1 MKRIARP
8 DLHSGESAR
17 VGEEL
22 RDARESLGVSLEEMA
37 DRLRINRRFIAA
49 LEEGRVRDLPGT
61 AYAIGFVRSYAREL
75 GLDADEMIRRFRDGA
90 GAASRPRGELVFPEP
105 VPERGVPAGA
115 VILVGAVLV
124 VGAYVGWYQWS
135 GSANRTVDTV
145 PSLPPRLEETA
156 RQGAQLPAL
165 PGPGGMP
172 ATGTAALLPPTPP
185 APAASSPAV
194 NTPAASTPAAST
206 PAVTPPAA
214 GTTPPG
220 AAPAGQVPRPT
231 AAAPAGTLVPTGPN
245 APAQAP
251 VAAPAT
257 PPGTPAVPATPLSRI
272 TLKAQDECWI
282 QIRDPRSG
290 QIVVNRV
297 LRPGESYQV
306 PPTEGLVLT
315 TGRSQALEVIVDGQ
329 TTQAFEGR
337 NGVLRDVPL
346 VADTLKAA
354 RPAAR

>member
-1 MKRIARP
+1 MKRNARP

-37 DRLRINRRFIAA
+37 DRLRINRRYIAA

-61 AYAIGFVRSYAREL
+61 AYAIGFVRSYAREM

-172 ATGTAALLPPTPP
+172 ATGTAALLPPSPP
-185 APAASSPAV
+185 APA
-194 NTPAASTPAAST
+194 
-206 PAVTPPAA
+206 TPPPA

-220 AAPAGQVPRPT
+220 ATPASATPAGQAPRST

-245 APAQAP
+245 VPAPAAP
-251 VAAPAT
+251 VAASAPPPAT
-257 PPGTPAVPATPLSRI
+257 PAVGASLASRI

-282 QIRDPRSG
+282 QVRDPRSG
-290 QIVVNRV
+290 QIIVNRV
-297 LRPGESYQV
+297 LRAGESFQV

-329 TTQAFEGR
+329 VTQALEGR

-346 VADTLKAA
+346 VPDTLKAA